1 MAIDE
6 FCKQL
11 ARANPGAL
19 AQWLLDVSGV
29 GEPAGGEFLGVGDD
43 FADGPA
49 ATTTTGVATAGDS
62 SLAASAGSI
71 APAFYWQL
79 IDTELAAE
87 SHRADTVIL
96 QAAPAAVPG
105 TSAESAI
112 AAPPEQ
118 LLHLE
123 FQSRPDRHMPERMLE
138 YWIRLWRLH
147 RKPIRQ
153 VVLYLRKTKSSL
165 VQVDELQVGE
175 TRHRYGVVRLWEQDP
190 LPLLQNPALLPLA
203 TLARPVIPANN
214 KASKKGNESRT
225 ANAAAAHLALVAERV
240 AAIRNPVLQKEI
252 AGGCHLLAGL
262 VFSQEL
268 INAYFTMGILDDSV
282 TYQAAVAEYTR
293 RGRLEG
299 LAEGERHGEQR
310 GHQLGHQQGLSQG
323 RHQGLKEGELQGKQ
337 QEAQALVMR
346 QLPRRCGQLS

>member
-62 SLAASAGSI
+62 CLAASAGSI

-87 SHRADTVIL
+87 SHRADTVIF
-96 QAAPAAVPG
+96 AG
-105 TSAESAI
+105 RTCSCGG
-112 AAPPEQ
+112 
-118 LLHLE
+118 
-123 FQSRPDRHMPERMLE
+123 
-138 YWIRLWRLH
+138 
-147 RKPIRQ
+147 RK
-153 VVLYLRKTKSSL
+153 
-165 VQVDELQVGE
+165 G
-175 TRHRYGVVRLWEQDP
+175 G
-190 LPLLQNPALLPLA
+190 
-203 TLARPVIPANN
+203 
-214 KASKKGNESRT
+214 GNQ
-225 ANAAAAHLALVAERV
+225 
-240 AAIRNPVLQKEI
+240 NPVLQKEI